1 MLSIE
6 LTTPLAVHMDF
17 AAARRDPTHS
27 GAELAAKPMGTDPY
41 IARAMEISEIINWRF
56 NVMHS

>member
-1 MLSIE
+1 
-6 LTTPLAVHMDF
+6 MDF
-17 AAARRDPTHS
+17 AAARRDPTRS

>member
-1 MLSIE
+1 
-6 LTTPLAVHMDF
+6 MDC
-17 AAARRDPTHS
+17 AAARRYPTRS
-27 GAELAAKPMGTDPY
+27 DAELAAKPMSTDPY